1 MGAATRR
8 PAGSAGGPDTP
19 SRGVLHA
26 DRAGHLRHH
35 TLGVSAPE
43 NTPARPPGMS
53 RGLVVLFAIATGQ
66 AVASNYLAQPL
77 LHTISH
83 ELHVSSGV
91 AGLIVTTAQ
100 VGYAAGLILLLPL
113 GDLFERRRLITTLAV
128 ITAAGLAAAA
138 LAPSVGFFMAAAGVV
153 GLTSVMAQI
162 LVPFAAT
169 LSPDAE
175 RGRVLGTVMSGL
187 LLGILLARTVSGL
200 VAQAAGWRTVYWL
213 AAALMLAQAVVL
225 WVKLPTYRRHVGLSY
240 GRLLGSVVKIARA
253 EPVLRRRALFG
264 ALSFGAFSV
273 LWTTLA
279 FLLSGPPYG
288 YGEGTIGL
296 FGLVG
301 AAGALTASVVG
312 RFTDRGWSRRL
323 TGASALLLLAGY
335 ALLWMGGSSLV
346 AVLAG
351 VLVLDVGSTGVHITN
366 QSEIYR
372 LQPEARSRVNAFYM
386 TSCFMGAA
394 GGSAVAAFVYERW
407 SWDGVCALGVAIGLA
422 SLALWAFG
430 ARERTSSVAPAH

>member
-1 MGAATRR
+1 
-8 PAGSAGGPDTP
+8 
-19 SRGVLHA
+19 VI
-26 DRAGHLRHH
+26 
-35 TLGVSAPE
+35 
-43 NTPARPPGMS
+43 TPAQEPPRSKRMS
-53 RGLVVLFAIATGQ
+53 RGLIALFAIATGQ

-77 LHTISH
+77 LDTISH
-83 ELHVSSGV
+83 ELRVSSGV

-100 VGYAAGLILLLPL
+100 AGYAAGLILLLPL

-128 ITAAGLAAAA
+128 ITAVGLGAAA
-138 LAPSVGFFMAAAGVV
+138 LAPSAGFFMAVAGLV

-200 VAQAAGWRTVYWL
+200 VAQVAGWRTVYWL
-213 AAALMLAQAVVL
+213 AAALMLAQAVLL
-225 WVKLPTYRRHVGLSY
+225 WAKLPTYRQHVGLSY
-240 GRLLGSVVKIARA
+240 PRLLGSVLKIARA
-253 EPVLRRRALFG
+253 EPELRLRAVYG
-264 ALSFGAFSV
+264 ALSFAAFSV

-279 FLLSGPPYG
+279 FLLSAPPYG

-323 TGASALLLLAGY
+323 TGVSALLLLVGY
-335 ALLWMGGSSLV
+335 VLLWMGGSSLV
-346 AVLAG
+346 PLLAG
-351 VLVLDVGSTGVHITN
+351 VVVLDIGSNGVHITN

-386 TSCFMGAA
+386 TSCFVGAA
-394 GGSAVAAFVYERW
+394 AGSAVAAFVYERW
-407 SWDGVCALGVAIGLA
+407 SWDGVCVLGVAIGLA

>member
-1 MGAATRR
+1 
-8 PAGSAGGPDTP
+8 
-19 SRGVLHA
+19 
-26 DRAGHLRHH
+26 
-35 TLGVSAPE
+35 
-43 NTPARPPGMS
+43 
-53 RGLVVLFAIATGQ
+53 
-66 AVASNYLAQPL
+66 
-77 LHTISH
+77 
-83 ELHVSSGV
+83 
-91 AGLIVTTAQ
+91 
-100 VGYAAGLILLLPL
+100 
-113 GDLFERRRLITTLAV
+113 
-128 ITAAGLAAAA
+128 
-138 LAPSVGFFMAAAGVV
+138 MAAAGLV

-169 LSPDAE
+169 LSSEAD
-175 RGRVLGTVMSGL
+175 RGRVLGAVMSGL

-200 VAQAAGWRTVYWL
+200 VAQVAGWRTVYWV
-213 AAALMLAQAVVL
+213 AAALMLAQAVLL
-225 WVKLPTYRRHVGLSY
+225 WVKLPTYRQHVGLTY
-240 GRLLGSVVKIARA
+240 PRLLTSVLGIARA

-288 YGEGTIGL
+288 YSEGTIGL

-323 TGASALLLLAGY
+323 TGVSTLLLLVGY
-335 ALLWMGGSSLV
+335 GLLWLGGSSLA

-351 VLVLDVGSTGVHITN
+351 VLVLDVGCNGVHITN

-386 TSCFMGAA
+386 TSCFVGAA
-394 GGSAVAAFVYERW
+394 AGSAVAAFVYERW
-407 SWDGVCALGVAIGLA
+407 SWDGVCALGAAIGLA

-430 ARERTSSVAPAH
+430 APARATSVASAH

>member
-1 MGAATRR
+1 A
-8 PAGSAGGPDTP
+8 
-19 SRGVLHA
+19 
-26 DRAGHLRHH
+26 
-35 TLGVSAPE
+35 
-43 NTPARPPGMS
+43 
-53 RGLVVLFAIATGQ
+53 GLV
-66 AVASNYLAQPL
+66 
-77 LHTISH
+77 
-83 ELHVSSGV
+83 GV
-91 AGLIVTTAQ
+91 
-100 VGYAAGLILLLPL
+100 
-113 GDLFERRRLITTLAV
+113 
-128 ITAAGLAAAA
+128 
-138 LAPSVGFFMAAAGVV
+138 
-153 GLTSVMAQI
+153 TSVMAQI

-200 VAQAAGWRTVYWL
+200 VAQVAGWRTVYW
-213 AAALMLAQAVVL
+213 AAAVLMLVQAVLL
-225 WVKLPTYRRHVGLSY
+225 WVKLPTYRQHVGLTY
-240 GRLLGSVVKIARA
+240 PRLLSSVLKIARA
-253 EPVLRRRALFG
+253 EPVLRQRALFG

-288 YGEGTIGL
+288 YSEGMIGL

-323 TGASALLLLAGY
+323 TGVSALLLLLGY
-335 ALLWMGGSSLV
+335 MLLWMGGSSLV
-346 AVLAG
+346 ALLAG
-351 VLVLDVGSTGVHITN
+351 VVVLDVGSNGVHITN

-386 TSCFMGAA
+386 TSCFVGAA
-394 GGSAVAAFVYERW
+394 AGSAIAAFVYERW
-407 SWDGVCALGVAIGLA
+407 SWHGVCALGIAIGAA

-430 ARERTSSVAPAH
+430 ARERTSAASPAH

>member
-1 MGAATRR
+1 
-8 PAGSAGGPDTP
+8 
-19 SRGVLHA
+19 VI
-26 DRAGHLRHH
+26 
-35 TLGVSAPE
+35 
-43 NTPARPPGMS
+43 TPAQEPPRSKRMS
-53 RGLVVLFAIATGQ
+53 RGLIALFAIATGQ

-77 LHTISH
+77 LDTISH
-83 ELHVSSGV
+83 ELRVSSGV

-100 VGYAAGLILLLPL
+100 AGYAAGLILLLPL

-128 ITAAGLAAAA
+128 ITAVGLGAAA
-138 LAPSVGFFMAAAGVV
+138 LAPSAGFFMAVAGLV

-213 AAALMLAQAVVL
+213 AAALMLAQAVLL
-225 WVKLPTYRRHVGLSY
+225 WAKLPTYRQHVGLSY
-240 GRLLGSVVKIARA
+240 PRLLGSVLKIARA
-253 EPVLRRRALFG
+253 EPELRLRAVYG
-264 ALSFGAFSV
+264 ALSFAAFSV

-279 FLLSGPPYG
+279 FLLSAPPYG

-323 TGASALLLLAGY
+323 TGVSALLLLVGY
-335 ALLWMGGSSLV
+335 VLLWMGGSSLV
-346 AVLAG
+346 PLLAG
-351 VLVLDVGSTGVHITN
+351 VVVLDIGSNGVHITN

-386 TSCFMGAA
+386 TSCFVGAA
-394 GGSAVAAFVYERW
+394 AGSAVAAFVYERW

-430 ARERTSSVAPAH
+430 ARERTSAVTPVH

>member
-1 MGAATRR
+1 MI
-8 PAGSAGGPDTP
+8 
-19 SRGVLHA
+19 
-26 DRAGHLRHH
+26 
-35 TLGVSAPE
+35 
-43 NTPARPPGMS
+43 TPAQEPPRSKRMS
-53 RGLVVLFAIATGQ
+53 RGLIALFAIATGQ

-77 LHTISH
+77 LDTISH
-83 ELHVSSGV
+83 ELRVSSGV

-100 VGYAAGLILLLPL
+100 AGYAAGLILLLPL

-128 ITAAGLAAAA
+128 ITAVGLGAAA
-138 LAPSVGFFMAAAGVV
+138 LAPSAGFFMAVAGLV

-200 VAQAAGWRTVYWL
+200 VAQVAGWRTVYWL
-213 AAALMLAQAVVL
+213 AAALMLAQAVLL
-225 WVKLPTYRRHVGLSY
+225 WAKLPTYRQHVGLSY
-240 GRLLGSVVKIARA
+240 PRLLGSVLKIARA
-253 EPVLRRRALFG
+253 EPELRLRAVYG
-264 ALSFGAFSV
+264 ALSFAAFSV

-279 FLLSGPPYG
+279 FLLSAPPYG

-323 TGASALLLLAGY
+323 TGVSALLLLVGY
-335 ALLWMGGSSLV
+335 VLLWMGGSSLV
-346 AVLAG
+346 PLLAG
-351 VLVLDVGSTGVHITN
+351 VVVLDIGSNGVHITN

-386 TSCFMGAA
+386 TSCFVGAA
-394 GGSAVAAFVYERW
+394 AGSAVAAFVYERW

-430 ARERTSSVAPAH
+430 SRERTSAVTPLH

>member
-1 MGAATRR
+1 
-8 PAGSAGGPDTP
+8 
-19 SRGVLHA
+19 
-26 DRAGHLRHH
+26 
-35 TLGVSAPE
+35 
-43 NTPARPPGMS
+43 MS
-53 RGLVVLFAIATGQ
+53 RGLILLFAIATGQ

-77 LHTISH
+77 LDTISH
-83 ELHVSSGV
+83 ELQVSSGV

-100 VGYAAGLILLLPL
+100 AGYAAGLILLLPL

-128 ITAAGLAAAA
+128 ITAVGLAAAA
-138 LAPSVGFFMAAAGVV
+138 LAPSAGFFMAAAGVV

-175 RGRVLGTVMSGL
+175 RGRVLGAVMSGL
-187 LLGILLARTVSGL
+187 LLGILLARTVSGV
-200 VAQAAGWRTVYWL
+200 VAQLAGWRTVYWL
-213 AAALMLAQAVVL
+213 AAALMLAQAALL
-225 WVKLPTYRRHVGLSY
+225 WVKLPTYRQHAGLSY
-240 GRLLGSVVKIARA
+240 PRLLTSVLKIARA
-253 EPVLRRRALFG
+253 EPILRRRALFG

-279 FLLSGPPYG
+279 FLLAGPQYG
-288 YGEGTIGL
+288 YTEGTIGL

-323 TGASALLLLAGY
+323 TGLTSLLLMTGY
-335 ALLWMGGSSLV
+335 ALVWLGGTSL
-346 AVLAG
+346 AALIAG
-351 VLVLDVGSTGVHITN
+351 IVVLDVGSQGLHITN

-386 TSCFMGAA
+386 TSCFVGAA
-394 GGSAVAAFVYERW
+394 AGSAVAAFVYERW

-430 ARERTSSVAPAH
+430 ARERTSAVAAAH

>member
-1 MGAATRR
+1 MRRRALSGGCASCRPLDAA
-8 PAGSAGGPDTP
+8 P
-19 SRGVLHA
+19 SVGEPFV
-26 DRAGHLRHH
+26 
-35 TLGVSAPE
+35 VSAPAD
-43 NTPARPPGMS
+43 TALDPPGMS
-53 RGLVVLFAIATGQ
+53 RRLVVLFAVATGQ
-66 AVASNYLAQPL
+66 AVASNYLVQPL
-77 LHTISH
+77 LDTVGRQF
-83 ELHVSSGV
+83 HVTTGV

-100 VGYAAGLILLLPL
+100 AGYAAGLILLLPL
-113 GDLFERRRLITTLAV
+113 GDLFERRRLITVLAL
-128 ITAAGLAAAA
+128 ITAVGLAAAA
-138 LAPSVGFFMAAAGVV
+138 LAPSAGLFMAAAGLV

-175 RGRVLGTVMSGL
+175 RGRVLGAVMSGL

-200 VAQAAGWRTVYWL
+200 VAEAAGWRTVYWL
-213 AAALMLAQAVVL
+213 AAALMLVQAVLL
-225 WVKLPTYRRHVGLSY
+225 WVKLPTYRQHVGLSY
-240 GRLLGSVVKIARA
+240 PQLMGSVLKIARA

-288 YGEGTIGL
+288 YGEGAIGL

-323 TGASALLLLAGY
+323 TGVSALLLLVGY
-335 ALLWMGGSSLV
+335 ALLWMGGSSLA

-351 VLVLDVGSTGVHITN
+351 IVVLDIGVNGVHITN

-386 TSCFMGAA
+386 TSCFVGAA
-394 GGSAVAAFVYERW
+394 AGSAVAAFVYERW

-430 ARERTSSVAPAH
+430 ARERTSSGDPAH